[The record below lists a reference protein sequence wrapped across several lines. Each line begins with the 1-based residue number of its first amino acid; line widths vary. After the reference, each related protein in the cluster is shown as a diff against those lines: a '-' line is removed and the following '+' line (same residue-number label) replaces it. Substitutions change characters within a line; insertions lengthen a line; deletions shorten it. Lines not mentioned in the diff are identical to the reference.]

1 MAQRNTSKT
10 AEPRV
15 GKRLV
20 ILAIL
25 IVILLISLGAASLTS
40 GKSRWTPDFALDL
53 EGGTQIILKP
63 VTTDGSKV
71 SESDIEQAIE
81 IIRQRVDASGV
92 SEAEIS
98 SQGTNNILVSLPG
111 NPSQETLDLV
121 RTSAVLRMRPV
132 LQVDSPMP
140 LTPDTVTSGE
150 GEATGEEGAEGVT
163 NQSFEI
169 TDQDGNVV
177 NLGDNATVE
186 GAQSTATYSPEELEK
201 AAREKADADGD
212 GKLSD
217 KPATEPSD
225 PSDAAWIT
233 EQALYEAYTLDCTQ
247 SDARIAAS
255 QDDPAK
261 PLVACSSTSGGKYI
275 LGPAEIEGVDI
286 TQAVSGYDSQK
297 GQNVVSIQFDSTG
310 TKAFTEVTTR
320 LVNLESP
327 RNQFAVVLDGSVISA
342 AVPETIISGGSAQ
355 ISGSFTPEEAT
366 TLANQ
371 LSFGSLPLHFDVE
384 SEEQISATLGSESLR
399 AGLIAGLIGIVLI
412 ILYLLWQYHGL
423 GVIAI
428 GSITLAVGLSY
439 LIVCLLSYLIGMR
452 LSLAGVVALIISIG
466 ITADS
471 FIVFFERIR
480 DEQRDGRS
488 NISAVAHGW
497 QRAKR
502 TVIVADSVNLL
513 AAVVLYFLAVGSV
526 RGFAFTLG
534 LTTILDL
541 IIIFMFTYPAMTL
554 LVRKTAFFGQ
564 GKAWSGMDSVA
575 LGNEAH
581 YKGAGRFKHS
591 SKDKEKDT
599 VDGVVDEAEEL
610 VEAKAGAKMSLAERR
625 AAQRRKEREEAK
637 KANEAEL
644 SEDVSAVDETVTS
657 GEEEV

>member
-10 AEPRV
+10 TEPRV

-20 ILAIL
+20 VLAIL
-25 IVILLISLGAASLTS
+25 IAILLVSLGAASIAS

-71 SESDIEQAIE
+71 SDSDIEQAIE

-98 SQGTNNILVSLPG
+98 AQGTSNILVSLPG
-111 NPSQETLDLV
+111 SPSQETLDLV

-132 LQVDSPMP
+132 LQVDSPLP
-140 LTPDTVTSGE
+140 LTPDTVTSGDA
-150 GEATGEEGAEGVT
+150 EANDAEGVT
-163 NQSFEI
+163 NQSLEI

-177 NLGDNATVE
+177 NLGDNSSVE
-186 GAQSTATYSPEELEK
+186 GAQSTATYSPEELDK
-201 AAREKADADGD
+201 AAREKADVDGD
-212 GKLSD
+212 GTLSD

-225 PSDAAWIT
+225 PSDTAWIT
-233 EQALYEAYTLDCTQ
+233 EQALYESYTLDCTQ
-247 SDARIAAS
+247 PDARIAAS

-261 PLVACSSTSGGKYI
+261 PLVACSSTNGGKYI
-275 LGPAEIEGVDI
+275 LGPAEIEGVNI

-297 GQNVVSIQFDSTG
+297 GQNVVNIQFDSTG

-342 AVPETIISGGSAQ
+342 AVPQTIISGGSAE
-355 ISGSFTPEEAT
+355 ISGSFTPVEAT

-399 AGLIAGLIGIVLI
+399 AGLIAGLIGIILI
-412 ILYLLWQYHGL
+412 VLYLLWQYHGL
-423 GVIAI
+423 GGIAI

-488 NISAVAHGW
+488 NVSAVSHGW

-564 GKAWSGMDSVA
+564 GKRFSGMDSVA

-581 YKGAGRFKHS
+581 YKGAGRFSSHS
-591 SKDKEKDT
+591 PKGKAVEDSTDS
-599 VDGVVDEAEEL
+599 AEHDNGEPL
-610 VEAKAGAKMSLAERR
+610 EAKTGAKLSLAERR

-637 KANEAEL
+637 KAGETEL
-644 SEDVSAVDETVTS
+644 SEGVSTTDEAATS